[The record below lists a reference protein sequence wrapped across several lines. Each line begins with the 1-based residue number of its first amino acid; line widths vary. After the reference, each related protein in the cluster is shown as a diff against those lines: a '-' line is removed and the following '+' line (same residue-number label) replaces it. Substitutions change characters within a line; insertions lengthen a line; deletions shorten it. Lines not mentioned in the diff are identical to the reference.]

1 MRPLRTAQD
10 IRTAPKGSACRG
22 PATEQWAYASLTR
35 LARERQRLLS
45 QQASWQR
52 RLGRITRR
60 LAEIDAQAERLHRQL
75 PERGL
80 AAGSAPQPTARDRVP
95 LLTNRAEN
103 EVG

>member
-75 PERGL
+75 PER
-80 AAGSAPQPTARDRVP
+80 AAGGRFCAAAHRGRRSSSLTDQPC
-95 LLTNRAEN
+95 
-103 EVG
+103 

>member
-45 QQASWQR
+45 QEASWQR

-60 LAEIDAQAERLHRQL
+60 LAEIDAQSERLHRQL
-75 PERGL
+75 PER
-80 AAGSAPQPTARDRVP
+80 AGRRQVLRRSPP
-95 LLTNRAEN
+95 RAEI
-103 EVG
+103 GFPY

>member
-75 PERGL
+75 PERVGRRQVL
-80 AAGSAPQPTARDRVP
+80 RRSPP
-95 LLTNRAEN
+95 RAEI
-103 EVG
+103 EFPC